1 MIEATAVSGDHAS
14 GMTTMSGRYT
24 YEAMG
29 YHAFAKGIK
38 NAADDPEFSMAVLAE
53 SLEYEMS
60 PEDDWNQGWLIAKFK
75 DIEKNKS

>member
-1 MIEATAVSGDHAS
+1 
-14 GMTTMSGRYT
+14 MSGRFT

-38 NAADDPEFSMAVLAE
+38 NAADDPEFSMAILAE

-75 DIEKNKS
+75 DIDQNKGK

>member
-1 MIEATAVSGDHAS
+1 
-14 GMTTMSGRYT
+14 MSRRYT

-29 YHAFAKGIK
+29 FHAFGKGIK

-53 SLEYEMS
+53 SIEYEMS